1 MTGVFK
7 VVYDKETQYYSQFGS
22 EQPGYVKNKYLNPYY
37 GYRYELEQPD
47 LSLEVYRVAFTNG
60 VDTIYPTA
68 NVTMI
73 TNPDKSSTIRFSSG
87 STYFLSLDAQS
98 Y

>member
-1 MTGVFK
+1 M
-7 VVYDKETQYYSQFGS
+7 
-22 EQPGYVKNKYLNPYY
+22 NKYLNPFY

-47 LSLEVYRVAFTNG
+47 PSLEAYRVVFTNG
-60 VDTIYPTA
+60 VDTLYPTA

-73 TNPDKSSTIRFSSG
+73 TNRDYSSTIIFSSG